1 MGWSCQAY
9 KSATEHRRKQGSLQ
23 GSSHRQ
29 RGGDSTTLAGEEGAV
44 LLHPIKETPG
54 GGGQM
59 PQKTIKAWLSFRGK
73 TQASLNI
80 CLF

>member
-54 GGGQM
+54 GGG
-59 PQKTIKAWLSFRGK
+59 AN
-73 TQASLNI
+73 ASKDHKGLVVI
-80 CLF
+80 QG